1 MNGVMTI
8 GQLAAAT
15 EVTPA
20 TIRYYEQLGLLP
32 KPRRTPA
39 GYREYSPTAVRRLAV
54 IRNAQRFGFSLR
66 EIASFLRVRDA
77 GGTPCRNVRDAAQQ
91 MLTGVE
97 QQIADLTAKRDQM
110 RQLLALWDARLRTLP
125 ADARAYLLEIPGG
138 FAAGSKKL
146 KVRS

>member
-1 MNGVMTI
+1 MSGLMRI

-15 EVTPA
+15 EVTAA

-32 KPRRTPA
+32 KARRTPA
-39 GYREYSPTAVRRLAV
+39 GYREYSPTVVRRLAI
-54 IRNAQRFGFSLR
+54 IRSAQQFGFSLR
-66 EIASFLRVRDA
+66 EIASFLRVRDS

-110 RQLLALWDARLRTLP
+110 RQLLALWDERLRTLP
-125 ADARAYLLEIPGG
+125 SQQRAYLLETLPG
-138 FAAGSKKL
+138 FAAG
-146 KVRS
+146 

>member
-1 MNGVMTI
+1 MGGLMRI

-32 KPRRTPA
+32 KARRTPA
-39 GYREYSPTAVRRLAV
+39 GYREYSPTVVRRLAI
-54 IRNAQRFGFSLR
+54 IRGAQQFGFSLR
-66 EIASFLRVRDA
+66 EIASFLRVRDS
-77 GGTPCRNVRDAAQQ
+77 GGTTCRNVRDAAQQ

-110 RQLLALWDARLRTLP
+110 RQLLALWDERLRMLP
-125 ADARAYLLEIPGG
+125 SQQRAYLLETLPGR
-138 FAAGSKKL
+138 FAAGSEK
-146 KVRS
+146 